1 MASQASRVT
10 QKGQVTIPV
19 ELREEFGI
27 HSGDYVVFQK
37 VDGDLLIRR
46 EMDIVRRTAGAL
58 KQYRKAMP
66 VDPADE
72 KRAVEEAIAE
82 EYAAR
87 LREE

>member
-19 ELREEFGI
+19 ELREEFNIRG
-27 HSGDYVVFQK
+27 GDYVVFQK
-37 VDGDLLIRR
+37 VDGDLVIRR

-58 KQYRKAMP
+58 KQYRKATP

-72 KRAVEEAIAE
+72 KTAVEEAIAE
-82 EYAAR
+82 EYAAW
-87 LREE
+87 LRDG